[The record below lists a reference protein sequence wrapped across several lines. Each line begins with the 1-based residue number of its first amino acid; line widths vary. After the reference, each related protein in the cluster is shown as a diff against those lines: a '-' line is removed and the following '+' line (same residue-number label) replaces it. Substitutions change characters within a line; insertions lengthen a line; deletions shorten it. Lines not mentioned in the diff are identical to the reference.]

1 MPKTESEIKVRELK
15 PSDWAMVEELFGR
28 RGACGGCWCMHWRRE
43 KGGQA
48 WEAVKGAPNRKAFKK
63 LVENGEA
70 HGIMAFDGTRPVG
83 WCSFGRRSEFP
94 RLDRV
99 KAFRLERPGE
109 PPTDQIWSINCLYV
123 KKDYRNCGLSE
134 QMVAEAINAIRRR
147 KGKIIEAYP
156 VTLTKDGRQ
165 LPAAFAY
172 TGPEIIY
179 QRLGFKE
186 HQRLATTRPLYRLEI
201 RRG

>member
-15 PSDWAMVEELFGR
+15 PSDWAMVEKLFGQ

-43 KGGQA
+43 KGGKA
-48 WEAVKGAPNRKAFKK
+48 WEAVKGTPNRKAFKK
-63 LVENGEA
+63 LVESGEA
-70 HGIMAFDGTRPVG
+70 HGILAFDGATPVG
-83 WCSFGRRSEFP
+83 WCNFGRRSEFP

-109 PPTDQIWSINCLYV
+109 PPSDQIWSINCLFV
-123 KKDYRNCGLSE
+123 NKDYRNCGLSE
-134 QMVAEAINAIRRR
+134 QMVKEAVKAIKRR
-147 KGKIIEAYP
+147 KGKVIEAYP
-156 VTLTKDGRQ
+156 VTLTKDGQ
-165 LPAAFAY
+165 KLPAAFAY

-186 HQRLATTRPLYRLEI
+186 HQRLALTRPLYRLEFK
-201 RRG
+201 RG